1 MNEQDKH
8 TFMLNYVALRE
19 EICLNSLDFSLKNDS
34 TATEMFYYSLPFD
47 LFLFITI

>member
-8 TFMLNYVALRE
+8 TFILNYLALRE

-34 TATEMFYYSLPFD
+34 SATEMFHNSPPFD